1 MAFCEA
7 IARSIGVRGAA
18 EECAR
23 ERRHGCEQRLERGDR
38 ARPHAPA
45 ACRVERIGAKTLDGG
60 DAQSVNRGLGENE
73 PREGLSR
80 WGQAEEGLGA
90 AGERAFVGRPANV
103 DVGDGTRAVEMS
115 EPGAAGRALPQDA
128 ARGSRKR
135 RDARSIGCAGYGEGK
150 MMRTLILFTLLM
162 APFAVQAL
170 GQADSVS
177 FRTVVAT
184 AGSCALPACTRKKWA
199 KPAWATVAATG
210 QRAQLLSSSLA
221 WV

>member
-1 MAFCEA
+1 MN
-7 IARSIGVRGAA
+7 AR
-18 EECAR
+18 
-23 ERRHGCEQRLERGDR
+23 
-38 ARPHAPA
+38 
-45 ACRVERIGAKTLDGG
+45 
-60 DAQSVNRGLGENE
+60 
-73 PREGLSR
+73 
-80 WGQAEEGLGA
+80 
-90 AGERAFVGRPANV
+90 RPAILAATRPYRWRVGIFRAYDSV
-103 DVGDGTRAVEMS
+103 DFWIKVSVSEAGPRKICRASHGYKE
-115 EPGAAGRALPQDA
+115 
-128 ARGSRKR
+128 
-135 RDARSIGCAGYGEGK
+135 ICYGEAK
-150 MMRTLILFTLLM
+150 MTRTLILITLLM